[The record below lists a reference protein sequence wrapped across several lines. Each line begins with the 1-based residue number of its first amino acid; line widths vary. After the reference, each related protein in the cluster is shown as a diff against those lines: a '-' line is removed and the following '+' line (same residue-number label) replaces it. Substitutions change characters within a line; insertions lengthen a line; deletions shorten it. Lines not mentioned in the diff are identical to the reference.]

1 MKNQQTKDQLRITLL
16 ANAGIVLEYNGCT
29 LLLDGIYQDDQHD
42 LSNFPSRMCVGLR
55 FCITTICLLL
65 TRNPRPLFSR
75 S

>member
-42 LSNFPSRMCVGLR
+42 FSNFPPHAWDCVSHYDY
-55 FCITTICLLL
+55 LLF
-65 TRNPRPLFSR
+65 THAHPRPLFSP